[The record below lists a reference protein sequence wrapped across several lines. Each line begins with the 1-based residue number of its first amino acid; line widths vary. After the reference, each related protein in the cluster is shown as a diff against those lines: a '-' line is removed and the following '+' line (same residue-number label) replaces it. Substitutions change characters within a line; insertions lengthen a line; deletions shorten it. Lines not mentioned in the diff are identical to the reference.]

1 MVNFKVL
8 KNSILAQII
17 VLIGLFFVSMG
28 TLEICHSIIDRRSG
42 YLAGLLDNERS
53 RVEISHILQKKIFSI
68 NVRLHDL
75 ANANS
80 EQELVRILAQER
92 ILRQQV
98 ADILQVIDRGGEL
111 IDSYPVNLDNRE
123 VVSRKLVYTNYRAN
137 RINLQVI
144 ELRAKMAE
152 LETIIDGFPT

>member
-53 RVEISHILQKKIFSI
+53 RVEISHILQKKSFPSMFVYMISPM
-68 NVRLHDL
+68 LT
-75 ANANS
+75 
-80 EQELVRILAQER
+80 
-92 ILRQQV
+92 
-98 ADILQVIDRGGEL
+98 
-111 IDSYPVNLDNRE
+111 
-123 VVSRKLVYTNYRAN
+123 VSRSWSVFWRRSVYYAN
-137 RINLQVI
+137 R
-144 ELRAKMAE
+144 
-152 LETIIDGFPT
+152 